1 MPKIPGHCE
10 KQGRH
15 DKVAGMLVAASIRVR
30 QPRRRAMMENNRT
43 DIHIPFPDAMD
54 RHLRIRVGACRLKIT
69 RGASPEWVT
78 GTYDDPTG
86 SMGCRVTQE
95 GGAARITQE
104 PRIVSP
110 QRWGRGVPAFN
121 LSLGTALPYTLT
133 IETGA
138 SDSEFELGGLPLT
151 RLALKLGAGK
161 NVTRFLEPNPQ
172 TIGVLDLDAGACNM
186 ELRGLANANFADLT
200 LDGGAAAF
208 ICDFGGNLKRDAAAH
223 LNTGMSTLEII
234 VPATTAA
241 RIVSEPVLGRLD
253 ASDGFVTRD
262 GGYWTRPAAEGG
274 TPVLTIHANV
284 ALGTLALR
292 TLPQVS

>member
-1 MPKIPGHCE
+1 
-10 KQGRH
+10 
-15 DKVAGMLVAASIRVR
+15 
-30 QPRRRAMMENNRT
+30 METQHT

-54 RHLRIRVGACRLKIT
+54 RHLRIRVGACRLSIS
-69 RGASPEWVT
+69 RDAAGEWVS

-86 SMGCRVTQE
+86 SMGCRVSQQ

-110 QRWGRGVPAFN
+110 QRFGRGVPTFN
-121 LSLGTALPYTLT
+121 LGLGTAVPYMLT

-138 SDSEFELGGLPLT
+138 SDSEFDLGGLPLT

-161 NVTRFLEPNPQ
+161 NITRFLEPNPQ
-172 TIGVLDLDAGACNM
+172 PMSVVDIDAGACNM

-208 ICDFGGNLKRDAAAH
+208 ICDFGGNLQRDAAAH
-223 LNTGMSTLEII
+223 LNAGMSTVEII

-241 RIVSEPVLGRLD
+241 RIASEPVLGRLE
-253 ASDGFVTRD
+253 ASNGFITRD
-262 GGYWTRPAAEGG
+262 GGYWTKPSVEGA

-284 ALGTLALR
+284 ALGTIMLR
-292 TLPQVS
+292 IA